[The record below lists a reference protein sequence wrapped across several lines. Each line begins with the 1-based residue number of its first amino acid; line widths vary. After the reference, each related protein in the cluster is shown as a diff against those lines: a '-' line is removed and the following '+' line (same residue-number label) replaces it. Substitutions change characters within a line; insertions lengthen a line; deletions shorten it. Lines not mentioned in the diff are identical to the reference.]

1 MEHLLE
7 VLKILDGAVSA
18 DRQKVQ
24 TYAEQLA
31 QKLADAG
38 DKRAAEGIRRTL
50 QKTRGP
56 ELASARMSPGL
67 PVDGESRFALA
78 DEHFYARGTVKV
90 VFRAHT
96 EERIAEFIRYI
107 QGADQL
113 LAHGVGIAPSLLIY
127 GPPGC
132 GKTELAKYIASELQL
147 PLLTARTDALISSYL
162 GNTAKNIRN
171 LFDHAVGRPC
181 VLFLDEFDALA
192 KLRDDQHELG
202 ELKRVVV
209 SLLQVIDALDSK
221 TILIAA
227 TNHEH
232 LLDSAIWRRFSFR
245 IEVGPPETEAR
256 EDLLKTFLSEHA
268 PPTLDLSHLAG
279 ATDGMTGAEL
289 RMLCEEARRGAILN
303 RQSVISEGDLLLRLA
318 RIRIPKLDS
327 MPVEDRIVAVRRLD
341 HKTFTIRR
349 VAEMFSVST
358 GKVSVLASKKGQ
370 V

>member
-31 QKLADAG
+31 KKLADAG

-50 QKTRGP
+50 QKARGP
-56 ELASARMSPGL
+56 ELAAARISPGL

-78 DEHFYARGTVKV
+78 DEHFYTRGAVKAV
-90 VFRAHT
+90 LPTHT

-107 QGADQL
+107 KGADQL

-132 GKTELAKYIASELQL
+132 GKTELVKYLASELQL

-162 GNTAKNIRN
+162 GNTAKNIRS

-209 SLLQVIDALDSK
+209 SLLQVIDALDNK
-221 TILIAA
+221 TIFIAA
-227 TNHEH
+227 TNHDH
-232 LLDSAIWRRFSFR
+232 LLDPAIWRRFAFR
-245 IEVGPPETEAR
+245 IEVGLPEVEAR
-256 EDLLKTFLSEHA
+256 EVLLKTFLGDHA
-268 PPTLDLSHLAG
+268 PPALNLSHLAS
-279 ATDGMTGAEL
+279 AAAGMTGAEL

-303 RQSVISEGDLLLRLA
+303 QESAVPEGDLLRRLA
-318 RIRIPKLDS
+318 RIRVPKMDS
-327 MPVEDRIVAVRRLD
+327 MPLEKRIVAVRRLD
-341 HKTFTIRR
+341 PKTFTVRR
-349 VAEMFSVST
+349 VADMFSVST
-358 GKVSVLASKKGQ
+358 GKVSALASKKGQ
-370 V
+370 A